1 MTMPVWPDDLPQRS
15 LIQPFQASVRGNRLS
30 TATDTGPAKQRR
42 RGPAIRPVTCGI
54 MVGMNLRARFDR
66 FYEEEVNFGI
76 TPFLIPDQQIDG
88 TGLFDEYGGPLMDES
103 GIPIVIESWWL
114 VQFGQTQPATVAIGG
129 ATFTIQFDLVV
140 LP

>member
-1 MTMPVWPDDLPQRS
+1 
-15 LIQPFQASVRGNRLS
+15 
-30 TATDTGPAKQRR
+30 
-42 RGPAIRPVTCGI
+42 
-54 MVGMNLRARFDR
+54 MNLRARFDR